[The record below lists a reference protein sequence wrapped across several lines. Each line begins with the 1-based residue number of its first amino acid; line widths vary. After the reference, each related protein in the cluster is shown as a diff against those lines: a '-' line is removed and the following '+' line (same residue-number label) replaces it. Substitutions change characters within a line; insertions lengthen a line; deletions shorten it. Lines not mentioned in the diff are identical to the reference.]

1 MLEKNDDLNIRYRY
15 DLLYIYIFLS
25 NSKLKSKVLI
35 CILLIFGE
43 HGISSLLLHDFLL
56 LIWLEPIKNTAEW
69 FWACTGTWANELGA
83 TDGCCTRE
91 YPFWLGST
99 HSLGELKFLKI

>member
-1 MLEKNDDLNIRYRY
+1 M
-15 DLLYIYIFLS
+15 F
-25 NSKLKSKVLI
+25 LI
-35 CILLIFGE
+35 CILLVFGE

-69 FWACTGTWANELGA
+69 FWACTGTWANELDV

-99 HSLGELKFLKI
+99 PSLGELKFFLNWERLFICRVLWIKKTL